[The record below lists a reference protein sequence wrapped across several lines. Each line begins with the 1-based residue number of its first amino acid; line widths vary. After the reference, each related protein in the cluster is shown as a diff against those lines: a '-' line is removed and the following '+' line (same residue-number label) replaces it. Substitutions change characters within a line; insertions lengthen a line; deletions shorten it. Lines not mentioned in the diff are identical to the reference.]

1 MTTAPEPDDRSVELD
16 LLARITKRERAAFEQ
31 LYTRYSNILYA
42 TAMKFLK
49 EDADAQDVVQDVF
62 IQIWDKAKL
71 YDPAKGKPLTWALT
85 MTRNRS
91 IDRIRAI
98 QRRTRLRDDFEKETV
113 ADESAGIREALSGV
127 DASERT
133 QILRDAVARLSPEQR
148 KVIDLAFFGGLTQ
161 SEIADRLGITLERV
175 EAVLATCH
183 GFEPTGVMA
192 RSVPECLKLQLIER
206 NRFDPAMAVCSTIWS
221 CWPNGTCRG

>member
-1 MTTAPEPDDRSVELD
+1 MSQAPEHDDRAIELD
-16 LLARITKRERAAFEQ
+16 LLARVAKRERAAFEQ
-31 LYTRYSNILYA
+31 LYDRYSNILYA

-85 MTRNRS
+85 LTRNRS

-113 ADESAGIREALSGV
+113 VDESEGVREALSGV
-127 DASERT
+127 DASEKS
-133 QILRDAVARLSPEQR
+133 QILRDAVGRLSPEQR
-148 KVIDLAFFGGLTQ
+148 NVIELAFFSGFTQ
-161 SEIADRLGITLERV
+161 SEIADRLG
-175 EAVLATCH
+175 
-183 GFEPTGVMA
+183 EPLGTIKA
-192 RSVPECLKLQLIER
+192 RARRGLMKLKEIL
-206 NRFDPAMAVCSTIWS
+206 
-221 CWPNGTCRG
+221 GTQP

>member
-1 MTTAPEPDDRSVELD
+1 MTTTPEPDDRAVELD
-16 LLARITKRERAAFEQ
+16 LLARITKRERVAFEE

-133 QILRDAVARLSPEQR
+133 QILRDAVGRLSPEQR

-161 SEIADRLGITLERV
+161 SEIADRLG
-175 EAVLATCH
+175 
-183 GFEPTGVMA
+183 EPLGTVKA
-192 RSVPECLKLQLIER
+192 RARRGLMKLKELLGEK
-206 NRFDPAMAVCSTIWS
+206 P
-221 CWPNGTCRG
+221 

>member
-1 MTTAPEPDDRSVELD
+1 MSQAPENDERAVELD
-16 LLARITKRERAAFEQ
+16 LLARVARRERAAFEQ
-31 LYTRYSNILYA
+31 LYDRYANILYA

-85 MTRNRS
+85 LTRNRS

-113 ADESAGIREALSGV
+113 VDESEGVREALSGV
-127 DASERT
+127 DASEKS
-133 QILRDAVARLSPEQR
+133 QILRDAVGRLSPEQR
-148 KVIDLAFFGGLTQ
+148 NVIELAFFSGFTQ
-161 SEIADRLGITLERV
+161 SEIADRLG
-175 EAVLATCH
+175 
-183 GFEPTGVMA
+183 EPLGTIKA
-192 RSVPECLKLQLIER
+192 RARRGLMKLKEIL
-206 NRFDPAMAVCSTIWS
+206 
-221 CWPNGTCRG
+221 GTQP

>member
-1 MTTAPEPDDRSVELD
+1 MSKAPDQDDRSVELD
-16 LLARITKRERAAFEQ
+16 LLARVAKRERAAFEQ
-31 LYTRYSNILYA
+31 LYDRYANILYA

-85 MTRNRS
+85 LTRNRS

-113 ADESAGIREALSGV
+113 VDESAGVREALSGV
-127 DASERT
+127 DASEKS
-133 QILRDAVARLSPEQR
+133 QILRDAVGRLSPEQR
-148 KVIDLAFFGGLTQ
+148 NVIELAFFSGFTQ
-161 SEIADRLGITLERV
+161 SEIADRLG
-175 EAVLATCH
+175 
-183 GFEPTGVMA
+183 EPLGTIKA
-192 RSVPECLKLQLIER
+192 RARRGLMKLKEIL
-206 NRFDPAMAVCSTIWS
+206 
-221 CWPNGTCRG
+221 GTQP

>member
-1 MTTAPEPDDRSVELD
+1 MTTAPESDDRTVELD

-133 QILRDAVARLSPEQR
+133 QILRDAVGRLSPEQR

-161 SEIADRLGITLERV
+161 SEIADRLG
-175 EAVLATCH
+175 
-183 GFEPTGVMA
+183 EPLGTVKA
-192 RSVPECLKLQLIER
+192 RARRGLMKLKEHLGEK
-206 NRFDPAMAVCSTIWS
+206 P
-221 CWPNGTCRG
+221 

>member
-1 MTTAPEPDDRSVELD
+1 MSNAPEHDDRAVELD
-16 LLARITKRERAAFEQ
+16 LLARVAKRERAAFEQ
-31 LYTRYSNILYA
+31 LYDRYVNILYA

-85 MTRNRS
+85 LTRNRS

-113 ADESAGIREALSGV
+113 LDESAGVRESLSGV
-127 DASERT
+127 DASEKS
-133 QILRDAVARLSPEQR
+133 QVLRDAVGRLSPEQR
-148 KVIDLAFFGGLTQ
+148 KVIELAFFRGFTQ
-161 SEIADRLGITLERV
+161 SEIADRLG
-175 EAVLATCH
+175 
-183 GFEPTGVMA
+183 EPLGTVKA
-192 RSVPECLKLQLIER
+192 RARRGLMKLKEILGPQ
-206 NRFDPAMAVCSTIWS
+206 S
-221 CWPNGTCRG
+221 

>member
-1 MTTAPEPDDRSVELD
+1 MTTAPEPDDRTVELD
-16 LLARITKRERAAFEQ
+16 LLARITKRERAAFEE

-127 DASERT
+127 DASEKT

-161 SEIADRLGITLERV
+161 SEIADRLG
-175 EAVLATCH
+175 
-183 GFEPTGVMA
+183 EPLGTVKA
-192 RSVPECLKLQLIER
+192 RARRGLMKLKEHLGEK
-206 NRFDPAMAVCSTIWS
+206 P
-221 CWPNGTCRG
+221 

>member
-1 MTTAPEPDDRSVELD
+1 MSQAPEQDDRAIELE
-16 LLARITKRERAAFEQ
+16 LLARIAKRERAAFEE
-31 LYTRYSNILYA
+31 LYGRYANILYA

-85 MTRNRS
+85 LTRNRS

-113 ADESAGIREALSGV
+113 MDESAGVREALSGV
-127 DASERT
+127 DASEKN
-133 QILRDAVARLSPEQR
+133 QILRQAVGQLSPQQR
-148 KVIDLAFFGGLTQ
+148 KVIELAFFRGLTQ
-161 SEIADRLGITLERV
+161 SEIAEKLG
-175 EAVLATCH
+175 
-183 GFEPTGVMA
+183 EPLGTVKA
-192 RSVPECLKLQLIER
+192 RARRGLMKLKELLGHQL
-206 NRFDPAMAVCSTIWS
+206 
-221 CWPNGTCRG
+221 

>member
-1 MTTAPEPDDRSVELD
+1 MSNAPEHDDRAVELD
-16 LLARITKRERAAFEQ
+16 LLARVAKRERAAFEQ
-31 LYTRYSNILYA
+31 LYDRYANILYA

-85 MTRNRS
+85 LTRNRS

-113 ADESAGIREALSGV
+113 ADESAGVREALSGV
-127 DASERT
+127 DASEKS
-133 QILRDAVARLSPEQR
+133 QILRDAVGRLSPEQR
-148 KVIDLAFFGGLTQ
+148 KVIELAFFGGLTQ
-161 SEIADRLGITLERV
+161 SEVADRLG
-175 EAVLATCH
+175 
-183 GFEPTGVMA
+183 EPLGTVKA
-192 RSVPECLKLQLIER
+192 RARRGLMKLKEIL
-206 NRFDPAMAVCSTIWS
+206 
-221 CWPNGTCRG
+221 GTQP

>member
-1 MTTAPEPDDRSVELD
+1 MITAPEPDDRAVELD
-16 LLARITKRERAAFEQ
+16 LMARVAKRERVAFEQ
-31 LYTRYSNILYA
+31 LYDRYSNILYA
-42 TAMKFLK
+42 TAMKFLR

-85 MTRNRS
+85 LTRNRS

-98 QRRTRLRDDFEKETV
+98 QRRGRLREDFEKETV
-113 ADESAGIREALSGV
+113 VDESAGIREALSGV

-133 QILRDAVARLSPEQR
+133 QILRDAVGRLSPEQR

-161 SEIADRLGITLERV
+161 SEIADRLG
-175 EAVLATCH
+175 
-183 GFEPTGVMA
+183 EPLGTVKA
-192 RSVPECLKLQLIER
+192 RARRGLMKLKELLGEK
-206 NRFDPAMAVCSTIWS
+206 P
-221 CWPNGTCRG
+221 

>member
-1 MTTAPEPDDRSVELD
+1 MTTAPESDDRTVELD
-16 LLARITKRERAAFEQ
+16 LLARITKRERAAFEE

-161 SEIADRLGITLERV
+161 SEIADRLG
-175 EAVLATCH
+175 
-183 GFEPTGVMA
+183 EPLGTVKA
-192 RSVPECLKLQLIER
+192 RARRGLMKLKEHLGEK
-206 NRFDPAMAVCSTIWS
+206 P
-221 CWPNGTCRG
+221 

>member
-1 MTTAPEPDDRSVELD
+1 MSNAPEHDERAVELD
-16 LLARITKRERAAFEQ
+16 LLARVAKRERAAFEQ
-31 LYTRYSNILYA
+31 LYDRYANILYA

-85 MTRNRS
+85 LTRNRS

-113 ADESAGIREALSGV
+113 LDESAGVREALSGV
-127 DASERT
+127 DASEKS
-133 QILRDAVARLSPEQR
+133 QILRDAVGRLSPEQR
-148 KVIDLAFFGGLTQ
+148 KVIELAFFRGFTQ
-161 SEIADRLGITLERV
+161 SEIADRLG
-175 EAVLATCH
+175 
-183 GFEPTGVMA
+183 EPLGTVKA
-192 RSVPECLKLQLIER
+192 RARRGLMKLKEILGPQ
-206 NRFDPAMAVCSTIWS
+206 S
-221 CWPNGTCRG
+221 

>member
-1 MTTAPEPDDRSVELD
+1 MTTAPEPDDRAVELD
-16 LLARITKRERAAFEQ
+16 LLARITNRERVAFEE

-85 MTRNRS
+85 LTRNRS

-98 QRRTRLRDDFEKETV
+98 QRRSRLRDDFEKETV
-113 ADESAGIREALSGV
+113 ADESTGIREALSGV

-161 SEIADRLGITLERV
+161 SEIADRLG
-175 EAVLATCH
+175 
-183 GFEPTGVMA
+183 EPLGTVKA
-192 RSVPECLKLQLIER
+192 RARRGLMKLKELLGEK
-206 NRFDPAMAVCSTIWS
+206 P
-221 CWPNGTCRG
+221 

>member
-1 MTTAPEPDDRSVELD
+1 MTTAPEPDDRAVELD

-31 LYTRYSNILYA
+31 LYIRYSNILYA

-161 SEIADRLGITLERV
+161 SEIADRLG
-175 EAVLATCH
+175 
-183 GFEPTGVMA
+183 EPLGTVKA
-192 RSVPECLKLQLIER
+192 RARRGLMKLKEHLGEK
-206 NRFDPAMAVCSTIWS
+206 P
-221 CWPNGTCRG
+221 

>member
-1 MTTAPEPDDRSVELD
+1 MTTAPEPDDRAVELD
-16 LLARITKRERAAFEQ
+16 LLARITKRERAAFEE

-161 SEIADRLGITLERV
+161 SEIADRLG
-175 EAVLATCH
+175 
-183 GFEPTGVMA
+183 EPLGTVKA
-192 RSVPECLKLQLIER
+192 RARRGLMKLKEHLGEK
-206 NRFDPAMAVCSTIWS
+206 P
-221 CWPNGTCRG
+221 